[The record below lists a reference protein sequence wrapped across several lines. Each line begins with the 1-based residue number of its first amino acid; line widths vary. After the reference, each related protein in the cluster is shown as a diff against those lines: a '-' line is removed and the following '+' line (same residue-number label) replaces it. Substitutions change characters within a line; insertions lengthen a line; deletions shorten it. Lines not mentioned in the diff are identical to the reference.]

1 MTGPAGQPGGV
12 TVIVIPQPTV
22 NGPLHIGHLSGP
34 YLAAD
39 IASRAARARGER
51 VLTLAGV
58 DVHPNY
64 VLTKAENLGT
74 DVGELVRTYRGQ
86 IVESFQQARIGWD
99 FFLDP
104 QDEGYRR
111 SIAGMLEEL
120 VTGGTVPMEEYTLH
134 RCADCGRTL
143 HHSYVVGKCPVCG
156 TGANGTSCEGCGGFT
171 SAQILLDP
179 SCARCGGPPVEM
191 VETVPVLH
199 LERYRDRLATE
210 WLQAEWPA
218 RVRSVLQQYASAPLP
233 DVPLAYPTNW
243 GIECGGPLAG
253 MRVDFPTELGLSY
266 LYGPAQALRPEART
280 LAERVQAWEEVDG
293 VWHFNGMD
301 NTFYFTV
308 LYPAILAV
316 AGVPT
321 AKARGAVVNELY
333 LLEGQK
339 FSTSRNH
346 ALWAHEFLAAED
358 PELVRLYLSWDRPDR
373 YESDFTDASY
383 RAFCEW
389 VRPLLD
395 RGPLAAAP
403 VTPPDL
409 PARTLPTALAAAEL
423 ERAERALSLTGF
435 DAALAVRSLL
445 AALSTGTGA
454 DSVALAALTGRD
466 RRPAVEGR

>member
-1 MTGPAGQPGGV
+1 MTQPSGV

-64 VLTKAENLGT
+64 VLTKAEMLGV
-74 DVGELVRTYRGQ
+74 DVEEMVAGYREQ
-86 IVESFQQARIGWD
+86 IMAAFSGARIGWD
-99 FFLDP
+99 VFLDP
-104 QDEGYRR
+104 QEAEYERAV
-111 SIAGMLEEL
+111 AGMLGEL
-120 VTGGTVPMEEYTLH
+120 VANGTVPMEDYTLH
-134 RCADCGRTL
+134 QCSDCERTL

-179 SCARCGGPPVEM
+179 SCARCGGQPRPM
-191 VETVPVLH
+191 VATVPVLH

-218 RVRSVLQQYASAPLP
+218 RVRSVLAQYAAAPLP

-243 GIECGGPLAG
+243 GVECDGPLAG
-253 MRVDFPTELGLSY
+253 LRVDFPTELGLSY
-266 LYGPAQALRPEART
+266 LYGPVTALRPDAAS
-280 LAERVQAWEEVDG
+280 LAERVAAWAEIDG

-308 LYPAILAV
+308 LYPAILAA

-321 AKARGAVVNELY
+321 AKALGAVVNELY

-373 YESDFTDASY
+373 YESDFTDASF
-383 RAFCEW
+383 RAFSEW
-389 VRPLLD
+389 VKPLLEVS
-395 RGPLAAAP
+395 PLAAAP
-403 VTPPDL
+403 IAPPDL
-409 PARTLPTALAAAEL
+409 LPPAALPSALAPAEL
-423 ERAERALSLTGF
+423 QRAERALRLTDF
-435 DAALAVRSLL
+435 DAALSVRSLL
-445 AALSTGTGA
+445 AALSTGAGT
-454 DSVALAALTGRD
+454 DSVALAALTGRP
-466 RRPAVEGR
+466 PAGSRTPAAR